1 MVRMAGIPDSTPF
14 HPGRIADKLREGGFA
29 ETFGHRVSLDSV
41 PKIQGEMKNTSEES
55 SCRP

>member
-41 PKIQGEMKNTSEES
+41 PKIQGEMKNTSEE
-55 SCRP
+55 